1 MANRPTVL
9 VVEDDSAARRM
20 YRTALAFAG
29 FDVIEAEDAIT
40 ALRFLDQ
47 DSPDIVILDLMLPT
61 LNGLAVQ
68 QEIAAHPHT
77 ANIPVVIVTGSD
89 MSLDHV
95 DVPCVI
101 RKPVSPERLVA
112 AVKTCLA
119 SGTRGVP
126 S

>member
-1 MANRPTVL
+1 MGDRLTVL
-9 VVEDDSAARRM
+9 IVEDDSSVRRM
-20 YRTALAFAG
+20 YRTALSFGG

-47 DSPDIVILDLMLPT
+47 DLPDIVVLDLMLPT
-61 LNGLAVQ
+61 LSGLAVQ
-68 QEIAAHPHT
+68 QELAAHPRT
-77 ANIPVVIVTGSD
+77 ASIPVVIVTGSD

-95 DVPCVI
+95 DVPCVL

-112 AVKTCLA
+112 AVKNCLA
-119 SGTRGVP
+119 SGARAVP